1 MKATKK
7 ENQLNNFI
15 YIKIINFCFKLK
27 QKLTK
32 DGKNM
37 QQKL

>member
-7 ENQLNNFI
+7 EKKLNNFT

-32 DGKNM
+32 DGKNYVA
-37 QQKL
+37 KL

>member
-7 ENQLNNFI
+7 EKKKLNNFN
-15 YIKIINFCFKLK
+15 YIKIINFCIKLK

-32 DGKNM
+32 DGKIM
-37 QQKL
+37 